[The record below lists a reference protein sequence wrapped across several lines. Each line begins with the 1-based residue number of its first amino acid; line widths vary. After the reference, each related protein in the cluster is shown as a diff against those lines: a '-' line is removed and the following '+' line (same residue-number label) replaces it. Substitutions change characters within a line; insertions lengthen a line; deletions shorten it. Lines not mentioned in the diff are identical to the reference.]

1 MKSVD
6 QRESSTS
13 AVATVPLGWVI
24 VGVLRSMALV
34 LGFVLLIALSAQV
47 RFVVPGTDVPM
58 TLQLLAVLMTGYMLA
73 PSAALATLVLYLAS
87 GCAGLPVF
95 AGIGGLMGPT
105 GGYLIGFLVA
115 AWLVSVLKGN
125 DNAGWAR
132 LFGAGLAGVTVVLLL
147 GVCWRFVAAKS
158 LGLSDVGVTTVVM
171 ASVIPFLLKAILEVG
186 IVVALVRSVRSMR
199 SRSTGGA
206 QGSTG

>member
-199 SRSTGGA
+199 SRYTGGA